1 MNPPTHP
8 LRILLLACLGL
19 CAAWAGCTGAR
30 RAAEQ
35 PLEVSGRVIMPD
47 STALFGA
54 GVSTV
59 PPTKIIETD
68 EAGGF
73 RMTLPRPGQYTFVA
87 THPDARYANMV
98 GRRTNVE
105 VLPGQAPYVLIVF
118 GTTQSMELM
127 DVDQKARPPQRP
139 GRKRTGG

>member
-1 MNPPTHP
+1 MRVRLSVIP
-8 LRILLLACLGL
+8 LAACLGL
-19 CAAWAGCTGAR
+19 CAAWAGCTTTQ
-30 RAAEQ
+30 RAAEAS
-35 PLEVSGRVIMPD
+35 LVVTGTVIMPD

-68 EAGGF
+68 EAGRF
-73 RMTLPRPGQYTFVA
+73 RITLPKPGQYTFVA
-87 THPDARYANMV
+87 THPEARYANMV

-105 VLPGQAPYVLIVF
+105 VGPGVMPDVVIVF
-118 GTTQSMELM
+118 GTTQRMELM
-127 DVDQKARPPQRP
+127 DVDKKARPPQRR